1 MQVNIEYFTHT
12 GRGMLFAPS
21 PRPISGQNVN
31 LLLLVL
37 TKQIL
42 FKHQ

>member
-1 MQVNIEYFTHT
+1 MQVDIEYFTHT

-21 PRPISGQNVN
+21 PRPIIGQIVN

-42 FKHQ
+42 FERQ